1 MTGTGLIA
9 EWRLDEGTGVTAV
22 DTSGNGNIAS
32 LVNGPAWTAGR
43 SAQGL
48 SLDGVND
55 YVTVPHAPRLDA
67 FPLSVAAWFKT
78 TTTEG
83 LRAVV
88 NKYAAGS
95 FNGYQVFFNNGDLCA
110 WLLRSSSNYIYD
122 GGGCTMKATG
132 FNDGQWHQVV
142 FVADASGGRLYVDA
156 VQKASQPW
164 TGPAGAPSTTQE
176 LRLGHYPG
184 VTGGDSYLPGLLDE
198 VRVYDRALSAAEVAQ
213 IYGEVPSIDGLIAQ
227 WRLDEGSGVTTA
239 DSSGSGHA
247 GSLVNGAGW
256 TDGRSGRGLS
266 FDGVDDYVSVPHA
279 PALDAFPLSVVAWF
293 KTSTAVGLKGLVNKY
308 AAGSF
313 NGFEVFVENGDLCAW
328 LFRSNSNYIWD
339 GSGCTLRT
347 SGYKRR
353 PLASGGVRGRRGR
366 RPAVC
371 RRGPDGEPALDGAR
385 RCVLHAAGRPPGRLP
400 GRDGRGLPARARRR
414 GADLRSGPDRPGG
427 VAAVHRD
434 AASALKWAG
443 AVVTRT
449 TAPATRSVF
458 ARHLLSQSPRKL

>member
-1 MTGTGLIA
+1 
-9 EWRLDEGTGVTAV
+9 
-22 DTSGNGNIAS
+22 
-32 LVNGPAWTAGR
+32 
-43 SAQGL
+43 
-48 SLDGVND
+48 
-55 YVTVPHAPRLDA
+55 
-67 FPLSVAAWFKT
+67 
-78 TTTEG
+78 
-83 LRAVV
+83 VV

-347 SGYKRR
+347 SGYNDDHWHQVVFV
-353 PLASGGVRGRRGR
+353 AD
-366 RPAVC
+366 A
-371 RRGPDGEPALDGAR
+371 
-385 RCVLHAAGRPPGRLP
+385 AAGRLYVDGVQTASQPWTGPAGASSTLQDVRLGDYPGATGGAYLP
-400 GRDGRGLPARARRR
+400 GLVDEVRIYDRA
-414 GADLRSGPDRPGG
+414 L
-427 VAAVHRD
+427 
-434 AASALKWAG
+434 
-443 AVVTRT
+443 
-449 TAPATRSVF
+449 TAPEVWQLYTEMPP
-458 ARHLLSQSPRKL
+458 LP